1 MKKYFFEVADIFA
14 IDLKAAHVIVE
25 EVVDVI
31 DVDEEVVQLVD
42 VAEEV
47 VQELIDWTEESTV
60 VLYLSSHDAAS
71 WNRYSPDAFRN
82 QDLSYLRVVF
92 DCLSSC

>member
-1 MKKYFFEVADIFA
+1 MEKYFFEVADIFDV
-14 IDLKAAHVIVE
+14 DLKAAHVVVEVAEIV
-25 EVVDVI
+25 
-31 DVDEEVVQLVD
+31 DVDEEAVQLVD

-71 WNRYSPDAFRN
+71 WNRYSPYAFRN
-82 QDLSYLRVVF
+82 QDLSYLKVVS
-92 DCLSSC
+92 DC

>member
-1 MKKYFFEVADIFA
+1 MEKHFFAVADIF
-14 IDLKAAHVIVE
+14 DVVLKAAHVVVE
-25 EVVDVI
+25 EVV

-71 WNRYSPDAFRN
+71 WNLYSLDAFRN
-82 QDLSYLRVVF
+82 QDLSYLKVVS
-92 DCLSSC
+92 DC

>member
-1 MKKYFFEVADIFA
+1 MEKYFFEVVDIF
-14 IDLKAAHVIVE
+14 DLKAAHVVVE
-25 EVVDVI
+25 EVADVV

-60 VLYLSSHDAAS
+60 VLYLSSSHDV
-71 WNRYSPDAFRN
+71 
-82 QDLSYLRVVF
+82 LVTKTYLI
-92 DCLSSC
+92 

>member
-1 MKKYFFEVADIFA
+1 MKKYFFEVADIF
-14 IDLKAAHVIVE
+14 DVDFKAAHVIVE
-25 EVVDVI
+25 EVADVV

-60 VLYLSSHDAAS
+60 VIYLSSHDAVS
-71 WNRYSPDAFRN
+71 
-82 QDLSYLRVVF
+82 
-92 DCLSSC
+92 

>member
-1 MKKYFFEVADIFA
+1 MEKYFFAVVDIF
-14 IDLKAAHVIVE
+14 DVVLKAAHVVE
-25 EVVDVI
+25 EVTEIV

-60 VLYLSSHDAAS
+60 VLYLSSHDGAS
-71 WNRYSPDAFRN
+71 
-82 QDLSYLRVVF
+82 
-92 DCLSSC
+92 